1 MIILKLDKKIVTP
14 VLLLGLV
21 SIVVSGCGNKS
32 NFSKKNV
39 YVPKN
44 VINTYNNVDYS
55 FVLES
60 NSKEGYSFTDG
71 LLDYSITN
79 VNYNKGE
86 LSLDLVVTS
95 RGIDISNF
103 VLPILSFDNS
113 ILKDSKNL
121 TVSLDSQINKPVY
134 IPKNTQ
140 FTLKYK
146 SPKGATIGTFGEFYV
161 NSSVGQYKFKY
172 SFLNGQPDLD
182 KNKEIG
188 GDKNE

>member
-1 MIILKLDKKIVTP
+1 MKLDKKIVTP
-14 VLLLGLV
+14 ILLLGLV
-21 SIVVSGCGNKS
+21 IIVVSGCGNKS

-55 FVLES
+55 
-60 NSKEGYSFTDG
+60 DG

-134 IPKNTQ
+134 IPKYTQ
-140 FTLKYK
+140 FIVKYK
-146 SPKGATIGTFGEFYV
+146 SPKGTMIGAFGEFYV

-182 KNKEIG
+182 KNKERG